1 MPLCFRQSFSAI
13 SQALLPEKGT
23 VGRKQACAHRGLL
36 TRSFESAVTGL
47 GSEIVMRVPQTE
59 Q

>member
-1 MPLCFRQSFSAI
+1 MPLCFRQSFPAI
-13 SQALLPEKGT
+13 SQASGKGHC
-23 VGRKQACAHRGLL
+23 GKQACAHRELL

>member
-1 MPLCFRQSFSAI
+1 MWRFRKKA
-13 SQALLPEKGT
+13 QAQL
-23 VGRKQACAHRGLL
+23 AAHPVLL

-47 GSEIVMRVPQTE
+47 GSETVMRVPQTE